1 LTRRP
6 ATNPPIGAPGEQG
19 MAAKSYQLTIDKKP
33 GYWHF
38 RVTGPN
44 TPEVV
49 RAYLADVYYA
59 CAQSDCTSILVEENL
74 SGKGLGLFDIFEV
87 VTEGSEKT
95 WPHIRRIAFV
105 DVNPDHSSHDM
116 KFAETVAVNRGVN
129 VHVFCSV
136 AEAQAWLTG
145 VSDNATARP

>member
-1 LTRRP
+1 MTGQSETDR
-6 ATNPPIGAPGEQG
+6 PIGAHADQD
-19 MAAKSYQLTIDKKP
+19 MAKSYQLTLDKKP

-49 RAYLADVYYA
+49 RAYLADIYYA
-59 CAQSDCTSILVEENL
+59 CAQGECTAVLIEENL
-74 SGKGLGLFDIFEV
+74 KGRGLGLFDIFEV

-95 WPHIRRIAFV
+95 WPYVRRVAYV
-105 DVNPDHSSHDM
+105 DVNPEHSLPDM

-129 VHVFCSV
+129 MHLFNNVRD
-136 AEAQAWLTG
+136 AEAWLIG
-145 VSDNATARP
+145 AGSDTHAR

>member
-1 LTRRP
+1 MTRRP
-6 ATNPPIGAPGEQG
+6 DTDPPIGAHGEQS
-19 MAAKSYQLTIDKKP
+19 MAAKSYQLTIDKKSE
-33 GYWHF
+33 YWHF

-59 CAQSDCTSILVEENL
+59 CAQGECTSILVEENL

-95 WPHIRRIAFV
+95 WPYIRRIAFV

-129 VHVFCSV
+129 VHVFRSV

-145 VSDNATARP
+145 ASDRPTARP